1 MVPSAK
7 EPMKKKVRRP
17 VKDKMEPMKV
27 KKSKGSAAKATS
39 ARRKSKNH
47 LPSTEIDPIPETRDT
62 KSREPAQTKLKRSK
76 VTKVGSVNGSFGG
89 FKLKSNA
96 KRSSKIDNEPT
107 EPLAGFKEAA
117 LPACSESQDFRPN
130 DAIRR
135 RNNWTPVQDTGNDF
149 MIINH
154 EEANTQ
160 APLDQDT
167 PAASKRM
174 DRFDKLVGT
183 FGYAPT
189 SASHEESPRAL
200 RNPTGEALTKRR
212 KVEV

>member
-1 MVPSAK
+1 MLPSAK
-7 EPMKKKVRRP
+7 EPIKKKVRRP

-27 KKSKGSAAKATS
+27 KKSKESAAKPTS

-47 LPSTEIDPIPETRDT
+47 VDPIPEIRDR
-62 KSREPAQTKLKRSK
+62 KSREPAQTKIKRSK
-76 VTKVGSVNGSFGG
+76 VTKVGSVNGSFGES
-89 FKLKSNA
+89 KLKSNA

-107 EPLAGFKEAA
+107 EPLAEFKEAA

-149 MIINH
+149 TIISH
-154 EEANTQ
+154 GEANTQ

-167 PAASKRM
+167 TAASTCM
-174 DRFDKLVGT
+174 DHFDKLVGAY
-183 FGYAPT
+183 GYAPT
-189 SASHEESPRAL
+189 SASLEESPKAP